1 MTDPGSDR
9 PGARAAARLRMVT
22 ADLAAETRSLQEVLD
37 GAGPGGWAAHT
48 PAVGWTV
55 QDQVN
60 HLAYFDE
67 ATVLAA
73 TDPGRFRREA
83 ADLGAAG
90 DDFPDRLV
98 RGQRDLTPEQSAA
111 WSRRARTALLD
122 VATSASPG
130 LRLPWYGPDM
140 GITSSVTARLMET
153 WAHGQDVAD
162 ALGVTREPTDRLRHV
177 AHLGVATRAFSFR
190 LRGLDPP
197 EDDVAVEL
205 TAPSGTVWRWGDPS
219 AGQRVTG
226 TALDFCLVVTRRRHL
241 SDTTLTVTGDVA
253 ARWMAV
259 AQAFAGV
266 PGAGRRPATSTPDQE
281 SR

>member
-1 MTDPGSDR
+1 MTDPDR
-9 PGARAAARLRMVT
+9 PDARAAARLRLVT

-37 GAGPGGWAAHT
+37 GAGPGRWATPT
-48 PAVGWTV
+48 PAAGWTV
-55 QDQVN
+55 QDQVH

-73 TDPGRFRREA
+73 TDPARFRREA
-83 ADLGAAG
+83 AGLTAPG

-98 RGQRDLTPEQSAA
+98 RDQRSLTPVQSAA
-111 WSRRARTALLD
+111 WSTRARAALLD
-122 VATSASPG
+122 LAASASPG

-140 GITSSVTARLMET
+140 GITSALTARLMET

-162 ALGVTREPTDRLRHV
+162 ALGVAREPTDRLRHV
-177 AHLGVATRAFSFR
+177 AHLGVATRAFAFR

-197 EDDVAVEL
+197 GDDVAVEL
-205 TAPSGTVWRWGDPS
+205 TAPSGAVWRWGNPV
-219 AGQRVTG
+219 AAQRVTG
-226 TALDFCLVVTRRRHL
+226 PALDFCLVVTQRRHPA
-241 SDTTLTVTGDVA
+241 DTALTVTGDVA

-266 PGAGRRPATSTPDQE
+266 PGPGRQPLGGDPGRRS
-281 SR
+281 